1 MGVRTEATS
10 ERSSF
15 FSCIDFI
22 LCVGVPYRLYCS
34 KDSGAFKKGSGLF
47 LKKGL
52 QITGFHDIW
61 IYVWICPA
69 GIEQVPE
76 YILSSVHLER
86 KFQGPGW

>member
-1 MGVRTEATS
+1 MCGQRVGVRTEATS
-10 ERSSF
+10 KRSSF

-34 KDSGAFKKGSGLF
+34 KESETLKEAFKKGSGAF

-69 GIEQVPE
+69 WIEQAPE
-76 YILSSVHLER
+76 
-86 KFQGPGW
+86 